1 MKDALKL
8 IIRFYPLYFLI
19 IPLILTS
26 CAKKE
31 LVFKTVEKEPPAFSY
46 LPRTE
51 DGFIDWV
58 AAIDR
63 GIINPRD
70 SIELKAT
77 PQSRPMDLD
86 IVFETKSMPAVV
98 YPHYQHTQWLDCT
111 NCHPKIFK
119 AQKGGNSVTMAKI
132 FEGEFCGRCHGTV
145 AFPLQYCNRC
155 HVKKK

>member
-1 MKDALKL
+1 MKEVLKL
-8 IIRFYPLYFLI
+8 IIRFYLPLI
-19 IPLILTS
+19 IILPVVIES

-31 LVFKTVEKEPPAFSY
+31 LVFKTVENQPAAFSY

-63 GIINPRD
+63 GIIKPRD
-70 SIELKAT
+70 SIDLKPK
-77 PQSRPMDLD
+77 PQSPPLNLD
-86 IVFETKSMPAVV
+86 IVFDSRTMPAVT
-98 YPHYQHTQWLDCT
+98 YPHYQHTQWLDCR

-119 AQKGGNSVTMAKI
+119 AQRGGNGITMAKI

-145 AFPLQYCNRC
+145 AFPLKYCERC
-155 HVKKK
+155 HVKK